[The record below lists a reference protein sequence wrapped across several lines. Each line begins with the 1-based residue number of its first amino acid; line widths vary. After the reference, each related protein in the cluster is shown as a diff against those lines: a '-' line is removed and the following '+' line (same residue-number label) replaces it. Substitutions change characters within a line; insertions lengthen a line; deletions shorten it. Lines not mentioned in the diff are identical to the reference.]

1 MKKLLLLSILF
12 APSAWAQTITPA
24 SGTGL
29 PFNTVETLTWTVP
42 GGGPSTVLLSN
53 SGWGNNNLG
62 YCSNPGSNPVYNT
75 CQITTPSTAA
85 NLYLTLVPW
94 MASPSPQSP
103 PFRATW
109 WYPIGNPPAATVSH
123 TISLGSI
130 TPPPYY
136 DDYADPPALNPLP
149 ANTPVQTLYAYP
161 ASGSFAAGTSNLF
174 QFAFSD
180 NLGFADV
187 AEVYIAFSTTA
198 SFSGNAG
205 SCLFTAFSPGT
216 FYLMNDAG
224 TSWISSAGLGS
235 LSNSQCTVSGFE
247 EVGVGDILMVSAI
260 VTFTNAYA
268 QQLYIEESGASSQAV
283 TEWQTQ
289 GTIAVTTGSGGS
301 DIVKLTKTVMTSRG
315 GLEIARGDMINIGA
329 VTYKYSQSGQGYE
342 YAYTLDNTEA
352 ATVRIGRDP
361 GSLGKVSGS
370 QPSGWM
376 GGGNAWAAWKNPTRS
391 ANAVYTMV
399 SSDLPG
405 LQPLFIQGDVHGL
418 VAAINGGPPPHFNP
432 NMGTKDNGAIWEASS
447 ITHNSV
453 TRYVIGPTFA
463 PGVSNAEVQTRV
475 VTWVKYGF
483 TFLAPLMTSKT
494 PLLTLGTL
502 QPSTPLEHDIVACLQ
517 AVLK

>member
-1 MKKLLLLSILF
+1 MKTLLLLSILF
-12 APSAWAQTITPA
+12 APILSAQTFSPA
-24 SGTGL
+24 SGT
-29 PFNTVETLTWTVP
+29 TLYAGSQVTFSWTVP
-42 GGGPSTVLLSN
+42 SASNGVYFVYFSLTAAINQNVLHSCLPPQPIPPGVN
-53 SGWGNNNLG
+53 SGS
-62 YCSNPGSNPVYNT
+62 CVVT
-75 CQITTPSTAA
+75 I
-85 NLYLTLVPW
+85 
-94 MASPSPQSP
+94 PQSGPLYVTFYYNGSGSYQELSFPVSQP
-103 PFRATW
+103 P
-109 WYPIGNPPAATVSH
+109 IATVSH

-161 ASGSFAAGTSNLF
+161 ASGSFAAGTNNLF

-180 NLGFADV
+180 NLGSADIS
-187 AEVYIAFSTTA
+187 EVYIAFSTAA
-198 SFSGNAG
+198 SFSGNSG

-224 TSWISSAGLGS
+224 TSWISSAGSGA

-247 EVGVGDILMVSAI
+247 EVGIGDILMVSAI

-268 QQLYIEESGASSQAV
+268 QQLYIEESGAGSQAV

-289 GTIAVTTGSGGS
+289 GTITVTTGSGGS
-301 DIVKLTKTVMTSRG
+301 DIVKRTKTVMTSRG
-315 GLEIARGDMINIGA
+315 GLEIARGDMINVGA

-342 YAYTLDNTEA
+342 YAYTLDNSEA

-376 GGGNAWAAWKNPTRS
+376 GGGNAWAAWKNPARS
-391 ANAVYTMV
+391 PNAVYTMV
-399 SSDLPG
+399 SSNLPG

-463 PGVSNAEVQTRV
+463 PGVSNAEIQARV

-502 QPSTPLEHDIVACLQ
+502 QPSSPLEHDIVACLQ